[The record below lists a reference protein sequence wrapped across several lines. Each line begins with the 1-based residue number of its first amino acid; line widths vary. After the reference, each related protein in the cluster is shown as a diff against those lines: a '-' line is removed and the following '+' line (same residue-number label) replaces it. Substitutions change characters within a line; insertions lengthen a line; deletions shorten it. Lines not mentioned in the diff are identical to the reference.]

1 METDVEKPESGSAI
15 LVFTFPP
22 DYSTVHGS
30 LYLPLHLD
38 ISGVLATFLF
48 VCLCR
53 QKGFRTVC
61 ILLNVHGCMLSFLK
75 RRQMEISTVTIQNKK
90 WITILMRKV
99 RIAQPEKEEGNDE
112 DWMIV
117 NVLEF

>member
-22 DYSTVHGS
+22 DYSTVRGS

-61 ILLNVHGCMLSFLK
+61 ILLNVNGCMLYFLK
-75 RRQMEISTVTIQNKK
+75 RRQMEISTVTIKQEINYYFN
-90 WITILMRKV
+90 
-99 RIAQPEKEEGNDE
+99 A
-112 DWMIV
+112 
-117 NVLEF
+117 